1 MIRIVDFVLGANCV
15 GPAYSLSEG
24 IFAWLKAH
32 AVLIAVIIGVIVVLC
47 LVVVVVVVMR
57 VEHRASTRALN
68 GDGNSENMEDAL
80 NGK

>member
-1 MIRIVDFVLGANCV
+1 MTQIVDFALGANCV

-47 LVVVVVVVMR
+47 FV
-57 VEHRASTRALN
+57 
-68 GDGNSENMEDAL
+68 
-80 NGK
+80 